1 MKRPSPLAMLRN
13 LVEAFEADEKF
24 GIKFVTSAE

>member
-1 MKRPSPLAMLRN
+1 MLRN